1 MIKMIMF
8 GCNGAMGRVISE
20 CVKEGEEA
28 RIVAG
33 VSPDK
38 RALYDYPVYASLS
51 EVKESA
57 DVIVDFS
64 RADAVDGLLEGAVAR
79 RLPLVLATTG
89 LSEMQLKKVEEAA
102 REIPLLFSSNLS
114 LGINLLHKLLADA
127 AKVLSPEGFDIEI
140 VERHHRRKVDAPS
153 GTALS
158 LAESLNEALGGDYRL
173 VFSRR
178 ERNEKRP
185 DKEIG
190 ISSVRAGNI
199 AGEHDIYYAG
209 EDEVVMISH
218 KAYSNKVFA
227 KGAIKA
233 ALFLVSR
240 PEGLYSMRDVIG

>member
-20 CVKEGEEA
+20 LVKEGEEA
-28 RIVAG
+28 KIVAG
-33 VSPDK
+33 VSPDGK
-38 RALYDYPVYASLS
+38 QLYDYPVYSSLS

-57 DVIVDFS
+57 EVIVDFS
-64 RADAVDGLLEGAVAR
+64 RAEAMDELLDEAVR
-79 RLPLVLATTG
+79 RKLPLVLATTG
-89 LSEMQLKKVEEAA
+89 LSEAQLKKVDKAA
-102 REIPLLFSSNLS
+102 GEIPLLFSSNLS

-140 VERHHRRKVDAPS
+140 VEKHHRRKVDAPS
-153 GTALS
+153 GTALF
-158 LAESLNEALGGDYRL
+158 LAESLNTALGGDYQF

-190 ISSVRAGNI
+190 ISSVRGGNI

-209 EDEVVMISH
+209 EDEVLVFSH

-233 ALFLVSR
+233 ALFIVSK
-240 PEGLYSMRDVIG
+240 PNGLYSMQDVIG